1 MNGRYLDNLAI
12 LNELK
17 SLQQSA
23 GFENDE
29 RLSRLIDNI
38 ALAGDSDSFIEVK
51 ERLERWII
59 KRMKDRSGLPVP
71 QQEQMLGEFPM
82 ALTENKGIF
91 CIDREDVLRNILIAG
106 QAGSGK
112 TNLNFLMM
120 RQLRG
125 HVPFWIFDFAK
136 REYRALARVNDI
148 LVIRPEEL
156 RFNILRPPTGVSPK
170 EWLAT
175 FCSAFSESFS
185 LMTGSEGFLY
195 TEASKLFKI
204 FGVWEGSDTYP
215 TINDLLAFLE
225 HNNYGYRTK
234 EHGYWEV
241 CVNRLRNMSRS
252 LGAMVDCDK
261 DFMPSLIGQNIVFE
275 MAGLP
280 EEMKTFLANLVL
292 LWMFTYR
299 ISYANEKTDNF
310 VLAVFI
316 DEASRLFDIKREKRV
331 EQPIPYIDML
341 AKQMRATGIG
351 LIVSDQ
357 EPSRLAY
364 SIKANAGIRI
374 CFSLASGWDIMD
386 MATSL
391 DLSDKERSV
400 LKNLGIGVAVVKRS
414 FGYTKP
420 FMIRIPKIDQPRNVT
435 NRELDRINSHQ
446 LATLRTQ
453 VTEPSDNLKD
463 WKKKKSA
470 TGDLS
475 VKHQQFLESV
485 CDIPLLP
492 AGERMARLGWV
503 TYTENKIRRELI
515 AWEYVYEV
523 EINTGGRG
531 GRLKIAELTPKGRE
545 YLEKQGKKIIRHG
558 KGSVEHQFWQ
568 DRIKRMLEAR
578 KWQACIEKRMGKA
591 SIDVY
596 GEIRGFGRMAIEISL
611 TTEEHQIES
620 IRKDLESEINWLV
633 VASNDTDVLE
643 IVRRMCDN
651 SLNEKDLERINFCQV
666 TEIESLL
673 DSNFWD
679 KHRNRNQK

>member
-1 MNGRYLDNLAI
+1 MDRYNDNLTI
-12 LNELK
+12 FNELK
-17 SLQQSA
+17 ALQQSA

-29 RLSRLIDNI
+29 RLSRLIDSI
-38 ALAGDSDSFIEVK
+38 ALAGDGDSFIEIK
-51 ERLERWII
+51 ERLERWTI
-59 KRMKDRSGLPVP
+59 KRAKDRSGLPVP
-71 QQEQMLGEFPM
+71 KQEQMEGEFTLAM
-82 ALTENKGIF
+82 TENENVF

-125 HVPFWIFDFAK
+125 HLPFWIFDFAK
-136 REYRALARVNDI
+136 REYRALARLNDI
-148 LVIRPEEL
+148 IVIRPEEL
-156 RFNILRPPTGVSPK
+156 RYSILRPPLGVSPK

-195 TEASKLFKI
+195 TEASKLFQI
-204 FGVWEGSDTYP
+204 FDVWDGSDTYP

-225 HNNYGYRTK
+225 HNNYGYKTK

-252 LGAMVDCDK
+252 LGKMVDCDR

-275 MAGLP
+275 MVGLP

-292 LWMFTYR
+292 LWMFTHR
-299 ISYANEKTDNF
+299 ISYANDKKDDF
-310 VLAVFI
+310 VMAVFI

-351 LIVSDQ
+351 LVVTDQ

-364 SIKANAGIRI
+364 SIKANAGIRV
-374 CFSLASGWDIMD
+374 CFSLASGWDVMD

-391 DLSDKERSV
+391 DLSNQEKDV

-420 FMIRIPKIDQPRNVT
+420 FMVRIPKVEQPRNVT

-446 LATLRTQ
+446 LATLNAV
-453 VTEPSDNLKD
+453 VTPPSDKLKQ
-463 WKKKKSA
+463 WRTKKA
-470 TGDLS
+470 TVGELTP
-475 VKHQQFLESV
+475 KHQDFVESIGDV
-485 CDIPLLP
+485 PLLS
-492 AGERMARLGWV
+492 ASERRARLAW
-503 TYTENKIRRELI
+503 TSHMENKIKNELI
-515 AWEYVYEV
+515 IWDYIYEV

-531 GRLKIAELTPKGRE
+531 GRLKIAELTQKGRE

-568 DRIKRMLEAR
+568 DRIRRMLETRGWRTA
-578 KWQACIEKRMGKA
+578 IEKRIGNA
-591 SIDVY
+591 QIDVY
-596 GEIRGFGRMAIEISL
+596 AEIRGHGRLAVEISL
-611 TTEEHQIES
+611 TTEEHQFES
-620 IRKDLESEINWLV
+620 IRKDLESEINWLIV
-633 VASNDTDVLE
+633 TSNNPDVLKL
-643 IVRRMCDN
+643 IDN
-651 SLNEKDLERINFCQV
+651 KCANLLSKKDLDRMASCLL
-666 TEIESLL
+666 TDLESLL

-679 KHRNRNQK
+679 KDRNRNQK

>member
-1 MNGRYLDNLAI
+1 
-12 LNELK
+12 
-17 SLQQSA
+17 
-23 GFENDE
+23 
-29 RLSRLIDNI
+29 
-38 ALAGDSDSFIEVK
+38 LAGDGDSFIEIK
-51 ERLERWII
+51 ERLERWTI
-59 KRMKDRSGLPVP
+59 KRAKDRSGLPVP
-71 QQEQMLGEFPM
+71 KQEQMEGEFTLAM
-82 ALTENKGIF
+82 TENENVF

-125 HVPFWIFDFAK
+125 HLPFWIFDFAK
-136 REYRALARVNDI
+136 REYRALARLNDI
-148 LVIRPEEL
+148 IVIRPEEL
-156 RFNILRPPTGVSPK
+156 RYSILRPPLGVSPK

-195 TEASKLFKI
+195 TEASKLFQI
-204 FGVWEGSDTYP
+204 FDVWDGSDTYP

-225 HNNYGYRTK
+225 HNNYGYKTK

-252 LGAMVDCDK
+252 LGKMVDCDR

-275 MAGLP
+275 MVGLP

-292 LWMFTYR
+292 LWMFTHR
-299 ISYANEKTDNF
+299 ISYANDKKDDF
-310 VLAVFI
+310 VMAVFI

-351 LIVSDQ
+351 LVVTDQ

-364 SIKANAGIRI
+364 SIKANAGIRV
-374 CFSLASGWDIMD
+374 CFSLASGWDVMD

-391 DLSDKERSV
+391 DLSNQEKDV

-420 FMIRIPKIDQPRNVT
+420 FMVRIPKVEQPRNVT

-446 LATLRTQ
+446 LATLNAV
-453 VTEPSDNLKD
+453 VTPPSDKLKQ
-463 WKKKKSA
+463 WRTKKA
-470 TGDLS
+470 TVGELTP
-475 VKHQQFLESV
+475 KHQDFVESIGDV
-485 CDIPLLP
+485 PLLS
-492 AGERMARLGWV
+492 ASERRARLAW
-503 TYTENKIRRELI
+503 TSHMENKIKNELI
-515 AWEYVYEV
+515 IWDYIYEV

-531 GRLKIAELTPKGRE
+531 GRLKIAELTQKGRE

-568 DRIKRMLEAR
+568 DRIRRMLETRGWRTA
-578 KWQACIEKRMGKA
+578 IEKRIGNA
-591 SIDVY
+591 QIDVY
-596 GEIRGFGRMAIEISL
+596 AEIRGHGRLAVEISL
-611 TTEEHQIES
+611 TTEEHQFES
-620 IRKDLESEINWLV
+620 IRKDLESEINWLIV
-633 VASNDTDVLE
+633 TSNNPDVLKL
-643 IVRRMCDN
+643 IDN
-651 SLNEKDLERINFCQV
+651 KCANLLSKKDLDRMASCLL
-666 TEIESLL
+666 TDLESLL

-679 KHRNRNQK
+679 KDRNRNQK